1 MSTAD
6 LHPSAKVGRAGQL
19 RAATHDAHE
28 ALDERIMAGKP
39 FADRDRYGAF
49 LQVQYQFHR
58 DIDALYDN
66 PALANV
72 LPDLQGRRRLGLV
85 AQDLADLGIALPVAT
100 AAPAFGADADIPTAL
115 GWLYAAEGSN
125 LGAAFL
131 LKDAAKLGFS
141 ETSGARHLAPAPEG
155 RGKQWKT
162 FTAALDAL
170 GLDAAEEQSVIAG
183 GRAAFA
189 RVRELV
195 EALLPRVGDDAPIR
209 AA

>member
-1 MSTAD
+1 MSTPG
-6 LHPSAKVGRAGQL
+6 LHPDSKIGRAAQL
-19 RAATHDAHE
+19 RAATHDAHD

-39 FADRDRYGAF
+39 FADVTRYGAF
-49 LQVQYQFHR
+49 LQVQYQFHC

-66 PALANV
+66 RELGCV
-72 LPDLQGRRRLGLV
+72 LPNLQGRRRLDLI
-85 AQDLADLGIALPVAT
+85 AQDLTDLGVARPVQ
-100 AAPAFGADADIPTAL
+100 AAPVFDSEADIPTAL

-131 LKDAAKLGFS
+131 LKDAGKLGFS
-141 ETSGARHLAPAPEG
+141 ESFGARHLAAAPEG

-170 GLDAAEEQSVIAG
+170 ELDAAEEQRVIAG
-183 GRAAFA
+183 GREAFI

-195 EALLPRVGDDAPIR
+195 EALLPRPSGSAPIR

>member
-1 MSTAD
+1 MSTPD
-6 LHPSAKVGRAGQL
+6 HSSAAAPGRAGQL

-28 ALDERIMAGKP
+28 ALDERIMAGAP
-39 FADRDRYGAF
+39 FADRERYGAF

-66 PALANV
+66 PALDRL
-72 LPDLQGRRRLGLV
+72 LPDLPGRRRLGLV
-85 AQDLADLGIALPVAT
+85 AQDLADLGIAIPAAS
-100 AAPAFGADADIPTAL
+100 AAPEFDANADLPTAL

-131 LKDAAKLGFS
+131 LKDAAKLGFT
-141 ETSGARHLAPAPEG
+141 ETCGARHLAAAPEG

-162 FTAALDAL
+162 FTAALDSL
-170 GLDAAEEQSVIAG
+170 SLDAAEEQNVIAG
-183 GRAAFA
+183 GRAAFI

-195 EALLPRVGDDAPIR
+195 EALLPRTDDNAPIR